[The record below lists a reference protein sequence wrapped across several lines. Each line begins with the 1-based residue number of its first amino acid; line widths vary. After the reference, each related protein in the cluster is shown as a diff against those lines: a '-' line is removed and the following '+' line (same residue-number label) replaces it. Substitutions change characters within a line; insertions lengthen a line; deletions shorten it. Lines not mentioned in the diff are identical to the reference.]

1 MGNKIWTAKRFRHS
15 QSRCTQTAASDRLQL
30 MSGPTQPRRRPLTV
44 GALLDAAQGVNLHCK
59 CGHRTALLPAQI
71 AAMAHPDTRLL
82 EFKRR
87 FRCSMCGRTGAS
99 DDIRLDTFEATT
111 PFVDV
116 GDFARAKP
124 PASST
129 H

>member
-1 MGNKIWTAKRFRHS
+1 
-15 QSRCTQTAASDRLQL
+15 
-30 MSGPTQPRRRPLTV
+30 MSGPRQHRRRHLTV
-44 GALLDAAQGVNLHCK
+44 GALLDASQGVNLHCN

-71 AAMAHPDTRLL
+71 AAMAHPATRLL

-87 FRCSMCGRTGAS
+87 FRCSMCGRSGAS

-116 GDFARAKP
+116 GDFANVRPPGKP
-124 PASST
+124 A